1 MVKLT
6 RTAGIGSAV
15 ALLAATLALV
25 GGATLGASA
34 AGAATSFS
42 FIGGGYGHGVG
53 MSQWGAKG
61 RADQGQA
68 AGDILGAYYPGTS
81 IVATAPGR
89 IPRTCVSLRFATT
102 QMSCRGTTLI
112 VGCPGCTSCPTS
124 IDFRLITPVAG
135 AVITV

>member
-25 GGATLGASA
+25 GGAAFGASA

-81 IVATAPGR
+81 IVATAPNG
-89 IPRTCVSLRFATT
+89 PRVKLGDAT
-102 QMSCRGTTLI
+102 STTLAQ
-112 VGCPGCTSCPTS
+112 PGGTMAFAP
-124 IDFRLITPVAG
+124 D
-135 AVITV
+135 